1 MTMKIIDNSPT
12 YEPCIGKL
20 IHENCAIGQLFDNKL
35 YVLAEENTSLA
46 EKAKEVI
53 KNFHEQME
61 DDDMYYHYDMEII
74 HNLHLENHKK
84 VEEQVEKFDAN
95 LLMQISTPC
104 AEGKTFLVTHTTED
118 NILTDVGLMIYSAER
133 IAKDNVVKT
142 LRDFAI
148 NNTEEFTNIAKEAFS
163 TKNFIKEYCLDVAG
177 SIMHPTFGMAAS
189 LSSIKEKLHI
199 DGIISHKR
207 RQDIISHLLENIGK
221 LKKNYD
227 ERIDA
232 ELDLFF
238 TSIDPTT
245 WKVYF
250 LKQSPMLQEKMLRFA
265 NPKTQAEL
273 STMDLEIRYFKK
285 IDKDRKNDGYYR
297 LFMKRGEDTL
307 MVHFQRKNA
316 FVLYLIYLI
325 DRKKNGDNVDTLDI
339 MKYKS
344 AFCEIYKMTYGFSGE
359 NEFDDMVKSY
369 NSKGEMRERSL
380 YVVLHSMREDI
391 GSTCERMR
399 ESPEPYLL
407 QDITSHLAVL
417 PKHIIVPKEMMAIG
431 NC

>member
-1 MTMKIIDNSPT
+1 MKIIDNSPI
-12 YEPCIGKL
+12 YEPCVGKL
-20 IHENCAIGQLFDNKL
+20 IHENCAIGQLYDNRL
-35 YVLAEENTSLA
+35 YLLTAEDSPLA
-46 EKAKEVI
+46 EKAKEI
-53 KNFHEQME
+53 MTQFHKQME
-61 DDDMYYHYDMEII
+61 DDDMYYHYDMETIN
-74 HNLHLENHKK
+74 NLHLENHKK

-104 AEGKTFLVTHTTED
+104 AEGKTFLVVHTTEE
-118 NILTDVGLMIYSAER
+118 NIFADVNLMIYSVER
-133 IAKDNVVKT
+133 IAKDNIVKA

-148 NNTEEFTNIAKEAFS
+148 NNTEDFTNIANDAFS
-163 TKNFIKEYCLDVAG
+163 TEHFLKEYCSDVTK
-177 SIMHPTFGMAAS
+177 SMMHPTFGMAAS

-207 RQDIISHLLENIGK
+207 KQDIISHLLENIGK

-232 ELDLFF
+232 ELDLLFK
-238 TSIDPTT
+238 SVDPTT

-250 LKQSPMLQEKMLRFA
+250 LKQSPMLQEKMLRFV

-297 LFMKRGEDTL
+297 LFMKRAEDTL

-339 MKYKS
+339 RKYKDM
-344 AFCEIYKMTYGFSGE
+344 FCKIYEMTYGFSGE
-359 NEFDDMVKSY
+359 KEFDDMVKSY
-369 NSKGEMRERSL
+369 DNNGEVKERSL

-399 ESPEPYLL
+399 ESPEPFLL

-417 PKHIIVPKEMMAIG
+417 PKHIIVPKEMMAIV